1 MNYVVT
7 THARRFT
14 LILESFLKMV
24 TPTLQGGNDY
34 AYEGEYYRPAPE
46 EETKKSEVP
55 LAKKL
60 EKKTFAEGSVL
71 MIELAEGKAT
81 LKLLYDGPNVELT
94 NFSDEFGV
102 LHFTFTSG
110 THLEK
115 LRNASIFL
123 VACATPAT
131 QGDDLVGSNEN
142 YTQAALR
149 LKTVL
154 TKKSTSGVVD
164 MKDITYLAS
173 DTKRA
178 VEAANFLRN
187 YITPEKQ
194 SPIHLFPCIHHLG
207 RGQRDGDM
215 STWKGFMQPLN
226 RSLYREALKMKKPDA
241 LSELVERIT
250 TMDEVNA
257 SFYNRKYV
265 DSMFHCRNTNF
276 FDLLAQFQESLSAK
290 IPATLSAGGTKRSRR
305 TKRQNKNKSNR
316 KRRYFT
322 RNTRS

>member
-1 MNYVVT
+1 
-7 THARRFT
+7 
-14 LILESFLKMV
+14 MV
-24 TPTLQGGNDY
+24 TPTLQGGNRY

-71 MIELAEGKAT
+71 MIELADRKAT
-81 LKLLYDGPNVELT
+81 LTLLYDGPNVELT
-94 NFSDEFGV
+94 NFSDDFGV
-102 LHFTFTSG
+102 LHFTLTPG

-115 LRNASIFL
+115 LENASIFL

-131 QGDDLVGSNEN
+131 QGDNLVGSNEN

-154 TKKSTSGVVD
+154 TKKSTSGGV
-164 MKDITYLAS
+164 DITYLAS

-178 VEAANFLRN
+178 VEAANFLRK
-187 YITPEKQ
+187 YITPP

-207 RGQRDGDM
+207 AGQRDGDM

-241 LSELVERIT
+241 LEKLVEGIT
-250 TMDEVNA
+250 TIDEVSA
-257 SFYNRKYV
+257 SFYDTMYNNSK
-265 DSMFHCRNTNF
+265 FHCRNTNF
-276 FDLLAQFQESLSAK
+276 FNLLAQFQATSLAK
-290 IPATLSAGGTKRSRR
+290 IQEPPSAEFQSHPPAGGTKRSRR
-305 TKRQNKNKSNR
+305 TKRQNKNKSKR